1 MEDVLELMNQETV
14 SSDQCSV
21 RGISMLEQL
30 NRGET
35 VFFTAIGAGLDN
47 NTPAFEDIRWMPH
60 CFQVGNYLRYFM
72 FDFTESF
79 CITRPG
85 EQMLE
90 VRFRKEVYDG
100 FNWMPK
106 KEYVSMNIPI
116 LIV

>member
-1 MEDVLELMNQETV
+1 MEDVLERMNQVPV
-14 SSDQCSV
+14 SCEECSV
-21 RGISMLEQL
+21 RGVTMFEQI

-35 VFFTAIGAGLDN
+35 IFFTAIGAGLDN
-47 NTPAFEDIRWMPH
+47 NSPSMEDIRWMPH

-79 CITRPG
+79 CMTRPG
-85 EQMLE
+85 EHMLE
-90 VRFRKEVYDG
+90 VRFRKEVHDG

>member
-1 MEDVLELMNQETV
+1 MDDVLELSNQEIL

-21 RGISMLEQL
+21 RGISILEQVK
-30 NRGET
+30 RGET

-47 NTPAFEDIRWMPH
+47 KTPAFDDIRWMPH

-100 FNWMPK
+100 FDWMPK